1 MDIPEQ
7 IQYQGSAQSVGF
19 NPVAITSPTEA
30 IARNQAGQLESLK
43 AALAMEDANLKRVS
57 DVNISN
63 QKYNVAALSKF
74 SQTLT
79 DTLVKETEKKNER
92 DMQEGL
98 NAAYMDGFSP
108 EAIAEYDLK
117 ETELKLADEGIQQ
130 YADTVSKA
138 GAPFMGVQQ
147 VRQLSGWKQYGY
159 AMGMAQMAGSNYESA
174 MASALAGLPP
184 GASVAEKAAAL
195 AQARGEYMRQTG
207 LLGINPLLSNKY
219 AFPAMRQADSKLI
232 SEWRKQEV
240 EEQVQT
246 MKDEALQVFFA
257 DPAGTFGQSIIA
269 LERAGMTKGAARDY
283 LLEQIQDPNLIDQIA
298 SQTSW
303 DGKLTWQQKHPG
315 VFRDARLK
323 AMKRSQDNFN
333 TYEADIA
340 IDKKQTLDGILG
352 ELQDKPHTNEQL
364 EQIIEGWK
372 AKYDTTIVPKEL
384 LDYQAN
390 FTLQARD
397 QKEQEE
403 ELLDKIASN
412 TLTTEE
418 LMSGRYSRDLV
429 IKYRSTAQGI
439 DKDYGAG
446 GQVAKASQYH
456 IASVENAVRR
466 SIGLVDRNSILPPSA
481 QLAMGAAMQQLESGA
496 RKLKAANPNMTWE
509 QAYSQSALGLVQE
522 IENEQGQYERL
533 KGPDGRPL
541 MGSKAGFTQFS
552 GANIKA
558 HDLTAMRTRE
568 WNEAINTKGQAVFTA
583 EGGLFSQREI
593 ELMANDKGA
602 DLSKLS
608 LIVSQYN
615 AKNPTAPIT
624 LGGAKQQLLDSAG
637 VQPQKPYKVD
647 EYEQTALSAGMVDLL
662 TRPTPSRINRVSS
675 QGNLIPGTIRTG
687 VQGSQDVMQA
697 AVAFGMPPQIAPL
710 AAMQWALESGWGQYN
725 SGRNNAFGIKGA
737 GTTVATKED
746 YGNGLV
752 NTTAS
757 FRDYNSPQE
766 SVKDYV
772 DLLRDPRYAAV
783 LAAQTPAEALRA
795 VKAAGYAT
803 DSQYVSKGLSIFRQ
817 MGINPNVPY
826 QAQPLTASPWSN
838 PALMGTAA
846 RKFITG
852 NTGIG
857 TGAHLDMRVYDP
869 SVGDYIDPTNYQ
881 DLLVTDGGIPI
892 RRKFAMTS
900 GYGPRRAPVPG
911 ASTFHRGIDFATP
924 VGTAISVRGGRY
936 TRSWW
941 DNGGGGVVTAY
952 RLPDGKEMRLLHGSK
967 QNM

>member
-30 IARNQAGQLESLK
+30 IARNQVNQLESLK
-43 AALAMEDANLKRVS
+43 AALALKDQNLNRVS
-57 DVNISN
+57 EVKLSN
-63 QKYNVAALSKF
+63 QRYTVAALSKF

-79 DTLVKETEKKNER
+79 DTLVKEAEKKNER
-92 DMQEGL
+92 DLQEGL

-108 EAIAEYDLK
+108 EAIAEFDFK
-117 ETELKLADEGIQQ
+117 ENELKLADEGIQQ
-130 YADTVSKA
+130 YADAVSKS

-159 AMGMAQMAGSNYESA
+159 AMGMAQIAGDNYGAA

-207 LLGINPLLSNKY
+207 LLGVNPLLSNKY
-219 AFPAMRQADSKLI
+219 AFPAMRQADSRML

-240 EEQVQT
+240 EQQVET

-257 DPAGTFGQSIIA
+257 DPVGTFGQSIIA

-283 LLEQIQDPNLIDQIA
+283 LLDQIQDPNIIDQIA
-298 SQTSW
+298 NQTSW

-323 AMKRSQDNFN
+323 SMKRSQDNFN
-333 TYEADIA
+333 TYEADRA
-340 IDKKQTLDGILG
+340 IDKKKTLDAILA
-352 ELQDKPHTNEQL
+352 ELQDKPHTDQQL

-372 AKYDTTIVPKEL
+372 AKFDTTIVPREL
-384 LDYQAN
+384 LDYQTN
-390 FTLQARD
+390 HTLQARD
-397 QKEQEE
+397 KKDQEE
-403 ELLDKIASN
+403 EILDKIASN
-412 TLTTEE
+412 TLTTDE

-439 DKDYGAG
+439 DKDYAAG
-446 GQVAKASQYH
+446 GQVAKASKYH
-456 IASVENAVRR
+456 IDAVEDAIAIKVGKKRR
-466 SIGLVDRNSILPPSA
+466 DANLPPSA
-481 QLAMGAAMQQLESGA
+481 HLAMAYATSRLD
-496 RKLKAANPNMTWE
+496 KLAKEFKASNPNLTWDQSYQ
-509 QAYSQSALGLVQE
+509 QAVNHLVNE
-522 IENEQGQYERL
+522 INSDKGIFRTNGQMGDRL
-533 KGPDGRPL
+533 EFPD
-541 MGSKAGFTQFS
+541 FS
-552 GANIKA
+552 GASKKVFNNSIAKIK
-558 HDLTAMRTRE
+558 E
-568 WNEAINTKGQAVFTA
+568 WTDAVNTKGEAVFSVD
-583 EGGLFSQREI
+583 GGVFTQEEI
-593 ELMANDKGA
+593 AALAGPDA
-602 DLSKLS
+602 DISKLAV
-608 LIVSQYN
+608 IVSRYN
-615 AKNPTAPIT
+615 AKNPNAPIT
-624 LGGAKQQLLDSAG
+624 VGGAKQTLMNSAG
-637 VQPQKPYKVD
+637 IQPKQPYKAD
-647 EYEQTALSAGMVDLL
+647 EYEQTALSAGMLELL

-675 QGNLIPGTIRTG
+675 QGNLLPGTIRSG
-687 VQGSQDVMQA
+687 VEGSKDVMQA

-710 AAMQWALESGWGQYN
+710 AAMQWALESGWGKYK
-725 SGRNNAFGIKGA
+725 SGKNNFFGVKGA

-766 SVKDYV
+766 SIKDYV
-772 DLLRDPRYAAV
+772 ELLKGSRYAAV
-783 LAAQTPAEALRA
+783 MAAQTPAEALRA

-826 QAQPLTASPWSN
+826 QHQPLTASPWSN

-869 SVGDYIDPTNYQ
+869 AIGDYIDPTNYQ
-881 DLLVTDGGIPI
+881 NLLLTDGGIPI

-911 ASTFHRGIDFATP
+911 ASTFHKGIDFATP
-924 VGTAISVRGGRY
+924 EGTAISVKGGRFI
-936 TRSWW
+936 RSWW